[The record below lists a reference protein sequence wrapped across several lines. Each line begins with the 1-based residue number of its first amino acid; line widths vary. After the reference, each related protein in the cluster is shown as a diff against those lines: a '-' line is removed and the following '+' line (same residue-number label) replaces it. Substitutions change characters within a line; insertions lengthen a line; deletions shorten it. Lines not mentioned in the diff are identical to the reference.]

1 MKLSSIEDLPEDLR
15 NDILGALEDLKGR
28 FLVIING
35 VTISHKKRP
44 TLRICKK
51 GPGLPHTQQSEV
63 EFNYLSILFVTDS
76 RLVDVLNFAWR
87 KSL

>member
-1 MKLSSIEDLPEDLR
+1 MKLSSIEYLPEDLR
-15 NDILGALEDLKGR
+15 NDILGTLEDLKGR
-28 FLVIING
+28 FSIIING
-35 VTISHKKRP
+35 VTISHIKRP
-44 TLRICKK
+44 TLRIYQK

-63 EFNYLSILFVTDS
+63 EMSILFVTDS